1 MAEKSSRM
9 RVTWNQLRLF
19 EAVARRQ
26 SFTRAAED
34 LFVVQPTV
42 SAQIKQLTASVG
54 LPLLEQVG
62 KKIYLTDA
70 GRELQQTCR
79 ELFDAWERFEMRVA
93 DLKGVKEGRLR
104 IAMVTTAKYFVP
116 RMLGPFYKRYPGV
129 DLALEI
135 VNRDR
140 VIERLVN
147 NMDDLYIMGV
157 PPDHIA
163 IEKHLFLENPLVVIA
178 PREHELAQR
187 QRIPLTRLARER
199 LIAREFGSGTRIT
212 TEDFLR
218 KHKIKWPIQMELG
231 NNEAIKWAVAGGL
244 GVSVVSQH
252 SLLLEPMHDKLAVLD
267 VEGFPVHASWYVLYP
282 QGKQL
287 SVVARTFF
295 DYLTAEAVNI
305 QNELIA
311 AARMA

>member
-1 MAEKSSRM
+1 M

-26 SFTRAAED
+26 SFTRAAEE

-42 SAQIKQLTASVG
+42 SAQIKQLTDMVG
-54 LPLLEQVG
+54 LPLFEQVG

-70 GRELQQTCR
+70 GKELQVTCR
-79 ELFDAWERFEMRVA
+79 ELFDSWERFEMRVS

-104 IAMVTTAKYFVP
+104 IAMATTAKYFVP

-129 DLALEI
+129 DLAVEI

-163 IEKHLFLENPLVVIA
+163 IEKHLFLDNPLVVIA
-178 PREHELAQR
+178 PIGHELAR
-187 QRIPLTRLARER
+187 RKNVPLARLARER
-199 LIAREFGSGTRIT
+199 LIVREAGSGTRIT
-212 TEDFLR
+212 TEEFLR
-218 KHKIKWPIQMELG
+218 KHKIKWPVQMELG
-231 NNEAIKWAVAGGL
+231 NNEAIKWAVAGDL

-267 VEGFPVHASWYVLYP
+267 VEGFPIHAAWYVVYP

-295 DYLTAEAVNI
+295 DYLKTEALKIQGELTAAREV
-305 QNELIA
+305 A
-311 AARMA
+311 AA

>member
-1 MAEKSSRM
+1 M

-26 SFTRAAED
+26 SFTRAAEE
-34 LFVVQPTV
+34 LCVVQPTV
-42 SAQIKQLTASVG
+42 SAQIKQLTDTVG
-54 LPLLEQVG
+54 LPLFEQVG

-70 GRELQQTCR
+70 GKELQTTCR
-79 ELFDAWERFEMRVA
+79 ELFDAWERFEMRVS
-93 DLKGVKEGRLR
+93 DLKGVKEGHLR

-129 DLALEI
+129 DLTVEI

-157 PPDHIA
+157 PPEHIA

-187 QRIPLTRLARER
+187 KRVPLARLARER
-199 LIAREFGSGTRIT
+199 LIVREAGSGTRIT
-212 TEDFLR
+212 TEEFLR
-218 KHKIKWPIQMELG
+218 KRKIKWPVQMELG

-252 SLLLEPMHDKLAVLD
+252 CLMLEPMHDRLAVLD
-267 VEGFPVHASWYVLYP
+267 VEELPIQAAWYVVYP

-295 DYLTAEAVNI
+295 DYLTAEAVKI
-305 QNELIA
+305 QKELA
-311 AARMA
+311 AARRLAPV

>member
-1 MAEKSSRM
+1 M

-26 SFTRAAED
+26 SFTRAAEE

-42 SAQIKQLTASVG
+42 SAQIKQLTDMVG
-54 LPLLEQVG
+54 LPLFEQVG

-70 GRELQQTCR
+70 GKELQVTCR
-79 ELFDAWERFEMRVA
+79 ELFDSWERFEMRVS

-104 IAMVTTAKYFVP
+104 IAMATTAKYFVP

-129 DLALEI
+129 DLAVEI

-163 IEKHLFLENPLVVIA
+163 IEKHLFLDNPLVVIA
-178 PREHELAQR
+178 PIGHELAR
-187 QRIPLTRLARER
+187 RKNVPLARLARER
-199 LIAREFGSGTRIT
+199 LIVREAGSGTRIT
-212 TEDFLR
+212 TEEFLR
-218 KHKIKWPIQMELG
+218 KHKIKWPVQMELG
-231 NNEAIKWAVAGGL
+231 NNEAIKWAVAGDL

-267 VEGFPVHASWYVLYP
+267 VEGFPIHAAWYVVYP

-295 DYLTAEAVNI
+295 DYLKTEALNI
-305 QNELIA
+305 QGELTAAREVA
-311 AARMA
+311 AA